1 MKFSLWNLKEWY
13 EVHGLDLS
21 YHITESDAS
30 ISMLAVSDTAAEGRL
45 GCAIVELGEHCPDCS
60 GFHTV
65 LSFGRD
71 RILFPVASPAD
82 VLDLGASMIEVFRQ
96 WENRLLD
103 RIESGSPLS
112 MLYPIFQERF
122 PFPLLVLHP
131 DGSVFSRSP
140 NWKSPTTAAFVQ
152 SMLQPASQTRQPCF
166 RTLMLEP
173 PQVFISEPLDF
184 HPGQSGALVTYEDQK
199 KMQPG
204 DLQLFHEI
212 ATIYELALRF
222 HMNETISIHPLS
234 GWLSTVLDAP
244 ENSLPVPIDLLAQSG
259 WQKEGSFLFAAVQP
273 LDGKTPPSEL
283 TAALTDQA
291 HCCVPVSDLLCVLIH
306 LSGGT
311 TIQSEI
317 ELLRQRCSSARSCA
331 GLSLLFQPLEKL
343 PQFYQQSVLA
353 VETARKEKLD
363 VFAVQSDLPRVL
375 RTACHTLKAAQTLIH
390 PAIQRIAE
398 LERREGDQLL
408 KTLYVY
414 LITGQAVVQTA
425 NRLFVHRNTI
435 RCRLHKIDA
444 AADIRWEDSEECEQL
459 LLSLLLDTP
468 EAS

>member
-45 GCAIVELGEHCPDCS
+45 GCAIVELGEHSPDCS

-71 RILFPVASPAD
+71 RLLFPEFPNR
-82 VLDLGASMIEVFRQ
+82 F
-96 WENRLLD
+96 NRLLD

-259 WQKEGSFLFAAVQP
+259 WQKEGWT
-273 LDGKTPPSEL
+273 GKPR
-283 TAALTDQA
+283 
-291 HCCVPVSDLLCVLIH
+291 H
-306 LSGGT
+306 L
-311 TIQSEI
+311 
-317 ELLRQRCSSARSCA
+317 
-331 GLSLLFQPLEKL
+331 
-343 PQFYQQSVLA
+343 
-353 VETARKEKLD
+353 
-363 VFAVQSDLPRVL
+363 
-375 RTACHTLKAAQTLIH
+375 
-390 PAIQRIAE
+390 
-398 LERREGDQLL
+398 
-408 KTLYVY
+408 
-414 LITGQAVVQTA
+414 
-425 NRLFVHRNTI
+425 N
-435 RCRLHKIDA
+435 
-444 AADIRWEDSEECEQL
+444 
-459 LLSLLLDTP
+459 
-468 EAS
+468 